1 MTTYDLFVHY
11 YNDTIGKAVTNT
23 VDCKWYPA
31 DTTIGKY
38 TGNDKDENADEYLSV
53 DYLLSRTTNQKDS
66 KYYKQEEVLEHLY
79 ISSSDKDKA
88 NLDTNTE
95 IYQKLIIDSSTIQN
109 PKYDMIFVWDGLGY
123 HTSQYADE
131 SNVQL
136 YYDKMKRVSFRPWFF
151 HSIYH
156 SLAAVMTTA
165 QKLVD
170 LFGKDHVMMGK
181 EVNLKQYIEI
191 V

>member
-11 YNDTIGKAVTNT
+11 YNDTIGKAVTNL

-31 DTTIGKY
+31 DTTIGQY
-38 TGNDKDENADEYLSV
+38 TGDETNQDADKYLSV
-53 DYLLSRTTNQKDS
+53 NYLLGENPKSS
-66 KYYKQEEVLEHLY
+66 KYYKQEETLEHVY
-79 ISSSDKDKA
+79 ISPISSNSND
-88 NLDTNTE
+88 NTD

-123 HTSQYADE
+123 YTSQQVDKNGHVE
-131 SNVQL
+131 SQVQL
-136 YYDKMKRVSFRPWFF
+136 YYDKMKRISFRPWFF
-151 HSIYH
+151 HSVYH
-156 SLAAVMTTA
+156 SLTAIMTTA

>member
-23 VDCKWYPA
+23 VNCQWYPA

-38 TGNDKDENADEYLSV
+38 TGDDKSENADEYLSV

-79 ISSSDKDKA
+79 ISSKNT
-88 NLDTNTE
+88 NLNSNTD

-123 HTSQYADE
+123 YTSQYPNE

-156 SLAAVMTTA
+156 SLAAIMITA